1 MPLAKQ
7 RQELVAGRDIAV
19 RAPRRVD
26 VELVLCEIR
35 QDASRPH
42 VVVLRDSSPAG
53 GRGSH
58 EPLPHQRGAHAGQVG
73 IETARVARFTPL
85 SLVVA

>member
-1 MPLAKQ
+1 MFGIMIRMPLAKQ

-53 GRGSH
+53 GGVRTS
-58 EPLPHQRGAHAGQVG
+58 LYRTSGAP
-73 IETARVARFTPL
+73 TRVRWE
-85 SLVVA
+85 